1 MAKTTQNPRIKEF
14 QWCGLTWRTAMES
27 DRPIA
32 PSNPWYYYDGAQVY
46 LDRSDIIHLSISR
59 YPRTIKWFDSSWDK
73 KVDYH
78 PTIACGVIRSVDTV
92 PVNSVIECEVKMPK
106 GVNLWP
112 SFWMTA
118 CDAWPPEIDIFEG
131 YTNRKGSY
139 KDGIG
144 LHRTFPFIY
153 REIRMESNVHYKG
166 ANGEH
171 LWAGAQ
177 ALNKKYLKMPLE
189 GNWNHFRCEWREDS
203 IRFYA
208 NGKLTRTVTDEFLL
222 SKMKT
227 EGMWVIFNVWP
238 NDRFN
243 LEEDGDITAFKQCYS
258 IRNFKIT
265 PIK

>member
-1 MAKTTQNPRIKEF
+1 MAKTTQNPRVREIH
-14 QWCGLTWRTAMES
+14 WGGLTWRTAMEC
-27 DRPIA
+27 DRPIS
-32 PSNPWYYYDGAQVY
+32 PGRPWYYFDGSQVL
-46 LDRSDIIHLSISR
+46 LDMYDIIHLSISR
-59 YPRTIKWFDSSWDK
+59 YPRTINWFDSKWDK

-78 PTIACGVIRSVDTV
+78 PTIACGMIRSVETV

-118 CDAWPPEIDIFEG
+118 CDIWPPEIDIFEG

-139 KDGIG
+139 KDCIG
-144 LHRTFPFIY
+144 LHKTFPFIY

-189 GNWNHFRCEWREDS
+189 DNWNHFKCEWREDS
-203 IRFYA
+203 ILFYT
-208 NGKLTRTVTDEFLL
+208 NGELTRTITDEFIL

-227 EGMWVIFNVWP
+227 QGMWVIFNVWP

-243 LEEDGDITAFKQCYS
+243 LEKDGDITTFERRFS

-265 PIK
+265 SI